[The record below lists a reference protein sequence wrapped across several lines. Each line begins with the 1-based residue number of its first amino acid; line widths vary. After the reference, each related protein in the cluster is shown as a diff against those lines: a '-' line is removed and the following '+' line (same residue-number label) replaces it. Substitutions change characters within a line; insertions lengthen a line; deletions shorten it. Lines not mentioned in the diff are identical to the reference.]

1 MSWRR
6 RAGRLGAA
14 GVLVVL
20 AAPPLWA
27 ADEVAPLVARIRAV
41 GAEGAGNAEAAAAW
55 KRLVRLGPD
64 ALPEV
69 LAALDDAGPV
79 AANWLR
85 AAVDAIAERQ
95 LAAGRPLPADVLEK
109 FVRDTRHAGP
119 ARRLAYEWLVR
130 VDPDAPKRLL
140 PGMLHDPGA
149 ELRRDAVGL
158 VLRDAQQ
165 RLDRGDRAGATAT
178 YRKALSGALDPD
190 QVEQIA
196 AKLRELGTEVDLAGH
211 FGFLRRWWLIGP
223 FDNHEGV
230 GFETAFPP
238 EKNVDLAGHYK
249 GKGGADLHWADY
261 TTTDPYGV
269 VDLNKA
275 LGKHSGAVA
284 YAYAV
289 VVSPAERPVQVRV
302 GSENAVQV
310 FLNGRRIFSREEYHH
325 GMRIDQHVAP
335 ATLRAG
341 RNEILLKVC
350 QNEQKE
356 DWAQKWSFQLRLT
369 DAAGAKVPLEA
380 AEGGR
385 P

>member
-1 MSWRR
+1 MQGKRW
-6 RAGRLGAA
+6 AWLLG
-14 GVLVVL
+14 GVTLLGLLVARPTFGEDKVG
-20 AAPPLWA
+20 
-27 ADEVAPLVARIRAV
+27 PLVARLRAV

-55 KRLVRLGPD
+55 KQLVRLGPD
-64 ALPEV
+64 ALPDL

-79 AANWLR
+79 TANWLR
-85 AAVDAIAERQ
+85 AAVDAIAERE
-95 LAAGRPLPADVLEK
+95 LAAGRPLPAGALEK

-119 ARRLAYEWLVR
+119 ARRLAYEWLAR
-130 VDPDAPKRLL
+130 VDPEAPKRLL

-149 ELRRDAVGL
+149 ELRRDAVDL

-165 RLDRGDRAGATAT
+165 RLDRGDRPGAAAT

-190 QVEQIA
+190 QVEQLA
-196 AKLRELGTEVDLAGH
+196 AKLRELGTEVDLAAH
-211 FGFLRRWWLIGP
+211 FGFLRRWSLLGP
-223 FDNHEGV
+223 FDNHGGV
-230 GFETAFPP
+230 GFGTAFPP
-238 EKNVDLAGHYK
+238 EKKVDRAGRCK
-249 GKGGADLHWADY
+249 GKGGAELRWVEH

-289 VVSPAERPVQVRV
+289 VNSPAERPVQVRV
-302 GSENAVQV
+302 GSENAVQL
-310 FLNGRRIFSREEYHH
+310 FLNGRRILSREEYHH

-335 ATLRAG
+335 ARLRAG

-356 DWAQKWSFQLRLT
+356 DWAQKWSFQLRVT
-369 DAAGAKVPLEA
+369 DAAGAKAPLSDDKVT
-380 AEGGR
+380 R
-385 P
+385 

>member
-6 RAGRLGAA
+6 RAWLLGAV
-14 GVLVVL
+14 GVLGLLL
-20 AAPPLWA
+20 ARPTRG
-27 ADEVAPLVARIRAV
+27 ADEVGPLVARIKAV
-41 GAEGAGNAEAAAAW
+41 GAEGAGNPEAAAAW
-55 KRLVRLGPD
+55 KQLVRRGPD
-64 ALPEV
+64 VLPDL

-85 AAVDAIAERQ
+85 AAVDAVAERQ
-95 LAAGRPLPADVLEK
+95 LAQGRSLPAAALEK
-109 FVRDTRHAGP
+109 FVRDTRHSGP
-119 ARRLAYEWLVR
+119 ARRLAYEWLAR
-130 VDPDAPKRLL
+130 VDAEAPKRLL

-158 VLRDAQQ
+158 VLADARR
-165 RLDRGDRAGATAT
+165 RLERGDRPGAAAA
-178 YRKALSGALDPD
+178 YRKALAGALDPE
-190 QVEQIA
+190 QVDEIA
-196 AKLRELGTEVDLAGH
+196 AKLRELGTEVDLAAH
-211 FGFLRRWWLIGP
+211 FGFLRDWRLLGP
-223 FDNHEGV
+223 FDNHGGA
-230 GFETAFPP
+230 GFTAAFPP
-238 EKNVDLAGHYK
+238 EKKVDLAGRCK
-249 GKGGADLHWADY
+249 GKGGVELRWARY
-261 TTTDPYGV
+261 TTADPYGV

-275 LGKHSGAVA
+275 LGKHSGAAA

-302 GSENAVQV
+302 GSENAVKV
-310 FLNGRRIFSREEYHH
+310 FLNGRPIFSREEYHH

-356 DWAQKWSFQLRLT
+356 EWAQKWSFQLRLT

-380 AEGGR
+380 AKGGR

>member
-1 MSWRR
+1 MKGRR
-6 RAGRLGAA
+6 WAWLLG
-14 GVLVVL
+14 GVALLGLL
-20 AAPPLWA
+20 AVRPTCG
-27 ADEVAPLVARIRAV
+27 ADEVGPLVARIKAV

-55 KRLVRLGPD
+55 KRLVRLGPE
-64 ALPEV
+64 ALPE
-69 LAALDDAGPV
+69 LLTALDDAGPV

-85 AAVDAIAERQ
+85 AAVDAVAERE
-95 LAAGRPLPADVLEK
+95 LAGGRPLPAGALER

-119 ARRLAYEWLVR
+119 ARRLAYEWLAR
-130 VDPDAPKRLL
+130 VDATAPKRLL
-140 PGMLHDPGA
+140 PGMLHDPSA
-149 ELRRDAVGL
+149 ELRRDAVEV
-158 VLRDAQQ
+158 VLRDARQ
-165 RLDRGDRAGATAT
+165 RLDRGDRPGASAA

-190 QVEQIA
+190 QVDQIA
-196 AKLRELGTEVDLAGH
+196 AKLRELGTEVDLAAH
-211 FGFLRRWWLIGP
+211 FGFVRRWWLLGP
-223 FDNHEGV
+223 FDNHNGV
-230 GFETAFPP
+230 GFETAYPP
-238 EKNVDLAGHYK
+238 EKKVDLAGHCK
-249 GKGGADLHWADY
+249 GKGGAKLHWVEH
-261 TTTDPYGV
+261 TTSDPYGV

-289 VVSPAERPVQVRV
+289 VVSPSERPVQVRV
-302 GSENAVQV
+302 GSENAVKV
-310 FLNGRRIFSREEYHH
+310 FLNGRPIFSRDEHHH

-356 DWAQKWSFQLRLT
+356 DWAQKWSFQLRIT

-380 AEGGR
+380 AKGGR

>member
-1 MSWRR
+1 MNGRR
-6 RAGRLGAA
+6 WAWLLG
-14 GVLVVL
+14 GVVL
-20 AAPPLWA
+20 LGPLAARPTCG
-27 ADEVAPLVARIRAV
+27 ADEVRPLVERIRAV

-69 LAALDDAGPV
+69 LAALDEAGPV

-85 AAVDAIAERQ
+85 AAVDAIAERE
-95 LAAGRPLPADVLEK
+95 LAAGRPLPAGALEK
-109 FVRDTRHAGP
+109 FVRDRRHAGP

-130 VDPDAPKRLL
+130 ADPTAPKRLL

-149 ELRRDAVGL
+149 ELRRDAVEL
-158 VLRDAQQ
+158 VLKGAGR
-165 RLDRGDRAGATAT
+165 RLERGDRAGATAA

-190 QVEQIA
+190 QVDQIA
-196 AKLRELGTEVDLAGH
+196 AKLRELGTEVDLAAH
-211 FGFLRRWWLIGP
+211 FGFLRRWRLLGP
-223 FDNHEGV
+223 FDNHNGV
-230 GFETAFPP
+230 GFNTPFPP
-238 EKNVDLAGHYK
+238 EKKVDLAGHYK
-249 GKGGADLHWADY
+249 GKGGAELRWIDY
-261 TTTDPYGV
+261 TTNDPYGV

-289 VVSPAERPVQVRV
+289 VVAPAERPVQVRV
-302 GSENAVQV
+302 GSENAVQLFV
-310 FLNGRRIFSREEYHH
+310 NGRRIFSREEYHH

-341 RNEILLKVC
+341 RNEVLLKVC